1 MPTLL
6 AALVFSMGA
15 PSVTAKTALEAASAR
30 QELRAAVEELR
41 QAPSHRGERRVT
53 RAMARVDATIDTAY
67 HARNLTT
74 PRIRRHA
81 LALRREVLR
90 TIAGPDGV
98 MVLRDDVLR
107 FRAGIHRAL
116 ADAARV
122 RGAMDTVVIHLRAAV
137 AADDKSVEH
146 LNALKQ
152 AYEAAGRQ
160 DRVAEV
166 ARRILWLTTP
176 RP

>member
-6 AALVFSMGA
+6 AALVFLLSA
-15 PSVTAKTALEAASAR
+15 PSVTVKTAPEAASAR

-41 QAPSHRGERRVT
+41 RAPSRKGERRVI
-53 RAMARVDATIDTAY
+53 RAMARIDATIDTAY
-67 HARNLTT
+67 HGRNLTK

-81 LALRREVLR
+81 LALRREVMR
-90 TIAGPDGV
+90 TVAGPDGV
-98 MVLRDDVLR
+98 MVLQDDVLR
-107 FRAGIHRAL
+107 FRAEIHRAL

-122 RGAMDTVVIHLRAAV
+122 RGAMDDVVIHLRAAV

-146 LNALKQ
+146 LSALKQ

-166 ARRILWLTTP
+166 TRRILWLTTP